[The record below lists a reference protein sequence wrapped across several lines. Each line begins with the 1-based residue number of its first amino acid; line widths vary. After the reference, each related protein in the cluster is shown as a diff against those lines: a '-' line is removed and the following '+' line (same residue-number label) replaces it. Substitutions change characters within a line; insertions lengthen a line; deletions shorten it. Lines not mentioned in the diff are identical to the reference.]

1 MAHVDDAS
9 VMTPEAVE
17 RFLTDFLRSRGLT
30 ANLHDATAYSVLG
43 QGKRFRPILCMQ
55 ACVAC
60 GGTATA
66 AMAAGAAIELVHCF
80 SLVHDD
86 LPALDNDDL
95 RRGRPTLHR
104 HAGEAMAILA
114 GDLMLTMAFS
124 LLAEHVPSAPSLVR
138 ELAAATEGMILGQ
151 VHDTLGGLDEAL
163 TPLERV
169 ERIHANKTGA
179 LIVAACRMGVQCA
192 AASGVAPPASAMDAI
207 TTYARSLG
215 VLFQVTD
222 DLLDVTQ
229 TAEHVGKRTG
239 KDAAAGKLTYPG
251 LLGIEG
257 TREAARRHAAEAHAA
272 LSTFGQR
279 AEALHRTVISVLER
293 TK

>member
-1 MAHVDDAS
+1 MVQPDDAS
-9 VMTPEAVE
+9 AMTPEAVD
-17 RFLTDFLRSRGLT
+17 RFLGDFLRGRGYT
-30 ANLHDATAYSVLG
+30 ANLHDAAAYSALG

-60 GGTATA
+60 GGAATA
-66 AMAAGAAIELVHCF
+66 AMAAGGALELVHCF

-86 LPALDNDDL
+86 LPALDNDDV

-114 GDLMLTMAFS
+114 GDLMLTLAFS
-124 LLAEHVPSAPSLVR
+124 LLAERASTAPGLVR
-138 ELAAATEGMILGQ
+138 ELAVATEGMILGQ
-151 VHDTLGGLDEAL
+151 VHDTLGGLDAAL

-179 LIVAACRMGVQCA
+179 LIVAACRMGVACA
-192 AASGVAPPASAMDAI
+192 AASGAAPPPDAMEAM
-207 TTYARSLG
+207 TRYARSLG
-215 VLFQVTD
+215 MLFQVTD

-229 TAEHVGKRTG
+229 TSEHVGKRTG

-251 LLGIEG
+251 LLGVEG
-257 TREAARRHAAEAHAA
+257 AREAARRHAADAHAA
-272 LSTFGQR
+272 LSTFGER
-279 AEALHRTVISVLER
+279 AEALHRTVKSVLER
-293 TK
+293 TR

>member
-1 MAHVDDAS
+1 MAHLDDAS
-9 VMTPEAVE
+9 AMTPEAVD
-17 RFLTDFLRSRGLT
+17 RFLADFLRGRGYT
-30 ANLHDATAYSVLG
+30 PNLHDAAAYSVLG

-60 GGTATA
+60 GGLAAA
-66 AMAAGAAIELVHCF
+66 AMAAGCALELVHCF

-114 GDLMLTMAFS
+114 GDLMLTLAFS
-124 LLAEHVPSAPSLVR
+124 LLAERAASAPGLVR
-138 ELAAATEGMILGQ
+138 ELAVATEGMILGQ
-151 VHDTLGGLDEAL
+151 VHDTLGGLDDAL

-179 LIVAACRMGVQCA
+179 LIVAACRMGVESA
-192 AASGVAPPASAMDAI
+192 RAWGVMPPPGALDAM
-207 TTYARSLG
+207 TRYARSLG

-251 LLGIEG
+251 LMGIDG
-257 TREAARRHAAEAHAA
+257 AREAARRHASEAAAA
-272 LSTFGQR
+272 LAPFGER
-279 AEALHRTVISVLER
+279 AEPLARTVISVLER

>member
-1 MAHVDDAS
+1 MVQPDDAS
-9 VMTPEAVE
+9 AMTPEAVD
-17 RFLTDFLRSRGLT
+17 RFLGDFLRSRGYT
-30 ANLHDATAYSVLG
+30 ANLHDAAAYSVLG
-43 QGKRFRPILCMQ
+43 QGKRFRPMLCMQ

-60 GGTATA
+60 GGAATA
-66 AMAAGAAIELVHCF
+66 AMAAGCALELVHCF

-104 HAGEAMAILA
+104 HSGEAMAILA
-114 GDLMLTMAFS
+114 GDLMLTLAFS
-124 LLAEHVPSAPSLVR
+124 LLAERASCCPALVR
-138 ELAAATEGMILGQ
+138 ELSVATEAMILGQ
-151 VHDTLGGLDEAL
+151 VHDTLGGLDPAL

-179 LIVAACRMGVQCA
+179 LIIAACRMGVA
-192 AASGVAPPASAMDAI
+192 SAVASGVCPPADALEAL
-207 TTYARSLG
+207 TRFARSLG

-251 LLGIEG
+251 LLGIDG
-257 TREAARRHAAEAHAA
+257 AREAARRHAIDARAA
-272 LSTFGQR
+272 LSPFGQR
-279 AEALHRTVISVLER
+279 ASSLHHTVNSVLER
-293 TK
+293 TR